1 MNRNNWG
8 GSHIF
13 FLSLF
18 IPAGTVD
25 RMTAERMRKII
36 ELAILLKKEKSLCGL
51 CDDDEHV

>member
-8 GSHIF
+8 VLIF
-13 FLSLF
+13 FFF

-36 ELAILLKKEKSLCGL
+36 ELAILLKKKEKSLCGL